1 MFLLLLGALLVCF
14 SIKQWLDKVEHD
26 MVLNPKSFIFFKQY
40 AKEDSSF

>member
-26 MVLNPKSFIFFKQY
+26 MVLNSKSFIFFKQY
-40 AKEDSSF
+40 AKEDSSL